1 MIGTQKEVINW
12 ALEQDKDKKLEIKI
26 YRPKRGLKANAYYW
40 ELENELANVL
50 RIDNETL
57 HFLLLQKY
65 GQVEMVSVLANIDVS
80 GYFKYYIEAG
90 ESILNGKTFKH
101 YKVFKGSSEMDSRE
115 MSILINGLVEECKE
129 QRNRNKT
136 RGRSKKYVKGV
147 EKWINFGSF

>member
-50 RIDNETL
+50 RVDNEFL

-65 GQVEMVSVLANIDVS
+65 GQVEMVSVRADIDVS
-80 GYFKYYIEAG
+80 GYFKYYCEAG
-90 ESILNGKTFKH
+90 ESSLNGIKFKH

-115 MSILINGLVEECKE
+115 MSILIDGLVQECKE
-129 QRNRNKT
+129 QGIET
-136 RGRSKKYVKGV
+136 RPDEEVKSML
-147 EKWINFGSF
+147 EEWK